1 MSDIVNFNKNLIL
14 HVNNPKDHDMIC
26 KVSRALASPERVR
39 ILKSLLNHPKYLSD
53 LSKEL
58 DIPVSSVSRH
68 IDVLAEAQLV
78 FIDYQPGLKGHTKFC
93 TQLATEY
100 TISLYAPN
108 LETEQEKEY
117 TVEMPVGMFSH
128 CHIKPPCG
136 MAGKSSDFPSLS
148 TIREYSFPLS
158 GFRQNVFGSIRDL
171 SAILFPLSLFLI
183 MSAVKFLSVL
193 KSVQKLS
200 SITIIGPAILPFILM
215 I

>member
-78 FIDYQPGLKGHTKFC
+78 FIDYQPGLKGHKI
-93 TQLATEY
+93 LY
-100 TISLYAPN
+100 TARHRIYN
-108 LETEQEKEY
+108 LFICPEF
-117 TVEMPVGMFSH
+117 GNR
-128 CHIKPPCG
+128 
-136 MAGKSSDFPSLS
+136 AGKGIYGRNARRYVFALS
-148 TIREYSFPLS
+148 HKTALRY
-158 GFRQNVFGSIRDL
+158 GG
-171 SAILFPLSLFLI
+171 
-183 MSAVKFLSVL
+183 
-193 KSVQKLS
+193 
-200 SITIIGPAILPFILM
+200 
-215 I
+215 

>member
-14 HVNNPKDHDMIC
+14 YVNNPKDHDMIC

-136 MAGKSSDFPSLS
+136 MAGKSSDFSLPFDDP
-148 TIREYSFPLS
+148 R
-158 GFRQNVFGSIRDL
+158 VFFSPERIQAECIWFHTGLYFS
-171 SAILFPLSLFLI
+171 LFPSF
-183 MSAVKFLSVL
+183 
-193 KSVQKLS
+193 S
-200 SITIIGPAILPFILM
+200 S
-215 I
+215 